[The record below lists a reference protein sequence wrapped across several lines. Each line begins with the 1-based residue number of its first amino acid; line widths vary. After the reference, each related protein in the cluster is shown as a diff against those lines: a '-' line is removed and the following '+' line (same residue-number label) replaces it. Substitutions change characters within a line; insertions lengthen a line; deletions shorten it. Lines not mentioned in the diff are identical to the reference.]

1 MLPGRTHACQKS
13 CRSNPTTLI
22 QSRPR
27 NYPECS
33 CPTVPHSSCADSRF
47 LVVLL
52 TSCFLKQA
60 NASTK
65 FPQSHSHSKLPQ
77 RRRQPI
83 LRTIGRRRPSNLRRH
98 IPLDQRDKCNEVTS
112 DGFFHSAVA
121 CEFSTQGLL
130 GTRTLLLTKLRN
142 TLAAYTTSRVKVLET
157 GGFLHSSM
165 IYAQRCGA
173 HLCRHSFRL

>member
-1 MLPGRTHACQKS
+1 MSISVLYRCGMLPGRTHACQKS

-65 FPQSHSHSKLPQ
+65 FPQPHSHSKLPQ

-121 CEFSTQGLL
+121 CEFSTRASWVPGRCCLQSSA
-130 GTRTLLLTKLRN
+130 TLWLHTPRLASKYSR
-142 TLAAYTTSRVKVLET
+142 LAAFS
-157 GGFLHSSM
+157 
-165 IYAQRCGA
+165 I
-173 HLCRHSFRL
+173 HL